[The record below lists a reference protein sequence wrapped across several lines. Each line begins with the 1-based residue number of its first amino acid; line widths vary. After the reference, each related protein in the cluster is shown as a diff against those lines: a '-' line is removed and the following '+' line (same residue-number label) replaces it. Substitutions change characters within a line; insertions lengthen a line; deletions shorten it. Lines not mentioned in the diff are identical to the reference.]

1 VAANGPIVGVC
12 HLGLKIITREDA
24 NTAMV
29 EKPRSPTLLVISY
42 TIVYYVIILFLY
54 TYAIKC
60 IYVLLSDIES
70 LLNYSM

>member
-1 VAANGPIVGVC
+1 MI
-12 HLGLKIITREDA
+12 
-24 NTAMV
+24 
-29 EKPRSPTLLVISY
+29 EKPRSPTLLVINY

-54 TYAIKC
+54 TYEIKC